1 MNGMARP
8 DKDCNGFALVIVL
21 FSLVV
26 IGILFAVASTRTLAK
41 LQESASERTLIVRHQ
56 TEQDILKLAIAWKA
70 LPENQGATSFKIDL
84 NNKRY
89 RVRLQ
94 DAGGLIDLNTASPE
108 LLDILFDGLTA
119 EPDAIVRFRDWRRGG
134 KRLQRVSDLFA
145 IAGIAPP
152 AVMELARYATVF
164 SGRRGVAFNVAPEPL
179 SDLITRLAG
188 PGADT
193 DPIFSSA
200 ASNVNFLVMVS
211 EAGNGQEKTAGTIH
225 IAGDGNWRL
234 LE

>member
-1 MNGMARP
+1 MNAMARP
-8 DKDCNGFALVIVL
+8 DKDSNGFALVVVL

-41 LQESASERTLIVRHQ
+41 LQGSASERILIVKHQ
-56 TEQDILKLAIAWKA
+56 TEQDILKLAIAWKT
-70 LPENQGATSFKIDL
+70 LPENQGATSFEVDL
-84 NNKRY
+84 NSKRY

-108 LLDILFDGLTA
+108 LLDILFARLGDDL
-119 EPDAIVRFRDWRRGG
+119 EAIARFRDWRRGG

-152 AVMELARYATVF
+152 ANMELAQYATVF
-164 SGRRGVAFNVAPEPL
+164 SGRRGVAFDVAPKEL
-179 SDLITRLAG
+179 RDLIIKAAG
-188 PGADT
+188 PDVDANPT
-193 DPIFSSA
+193 FASA

-211 EAGNGQEKTAGTIH
+211 VAKSGREKSIGTIH
-225 IAGDGNWRL
+225 AMNAKAGRI